1 MLFDFQV
8 NKRMEE
14 KRKTIGLRNKILNIL
29 IFFKDRFDLHE
40 GKEDE
45 IDTIEY
51 IKKNVE
57 FKGANLWILIF
68 AIIVASVGLNVNST
82 AVIIGA
88 MLISPL
94 MGPIMGIGLAA
105 GINDFDLL
113 KKSLKNLGIAIMISI
128 LTSTVYFSFTPLA
141 DAQSEL
147 LARTEPS
154 IWDVLIALFGG
165 LAGIVAGS
173 RKEKSNAIPG
183 VAIATALMP
192 PLCTAGYGLA
202 TGNFYYFFGAFY
214 LFFINSVFIS
224 LSTYLIVRFMKFP
237 KKEFMDRKRER
248 TVRNYITIFTIL
260 TIVPSVYL
268 AYNIVTRTLWEKNAK
283 QFIKTELDF
292 PRAQIIASTL
302 IFDADSSGIE
312 ISVIGDR
319 IEEEQIQ
326 LLQKKLIAFNLPKT
340 HLKIKQSG
348 DNGTDMN
355 ILRSDILKDLY
366 ERNEVLIQNKDQKI
380 ALLEREIA
388 EYDQSTKQV
397 MDIAKEA
404 QINHRNLETFT
415 INRAVIAN
423 LKDEKQDTL
432 LLAFAKFKSKPN
444 KDETKRLT
452 DWLKIRTKADTIA
465 VIIETGS

>member
-1 MLFDFQV
+1 MEQK
-8 NKRMEE
+8 NKAISL
-14 KRKTIGLRNKILNIL
+14 RKKILEIL
-29 IFFKDRFDLHE
+29 LFFRDRFDLHE

-45 IDTIEY
+45 IETIDY

-68 AIIVASVGLNVNST
+68 AIFVASVGLNVNST

-105 GINDFDLL
+105 GVNDFELL
-113 KKSLKNLGIAIMISI
+113 QKSLKNLGIAILIAI
-128 LTSTVYFSFTPLA
+128 LTSTVYFSFTPLN

-147 LARTEPS
+147 LARTEPT

-202 TGNFYYFFGAFY
+202 TANLYYFFGAFY

-237 KKEFMDRKRER
+237 KKEFLDPKREK
-248 TVRNYITIFTIL
+248 TVKTYITIFTVL
-260 TIVPSVYL
+260 TIVPSIYL
-268 AYNIVTRTLWEKNAK
+268 AYNIVRRTIWEKAAN
-283 QFIKTELDF
+283 QFITTEMEF
-292 PRAQIIASTL
+292 ARTQIINSSL
-302 IFDADSSGIE
+302 FYSPDSSTIAISLIGERISEEDLE
-312 ISVIGDR
+312 ILSR
-319 IEEEQIQ
+319 
-326 LLQKKLIAFNLPKT
+326 KLEAFNLKNT
-340 HLKIKQSG
+340 YLNVKQSG
-348 DNGTDMN
+348 DSGTDMN

-366 ERNEVLIQNKDQKI
+366 ERNEMLIQNKDQKI
-380 ALLEREIA
+380 ALLERELA
-388 EYDQSTKQV
+388 EYGQTNSQV
-397 MDIAKEA
+397 MDLAAEAK
-404 QINHRNLETFT
+404 INHPNLQNFSV
-415 INRAVIAN
+415 NRAIVAN
-423 LKDEKQDTL
+423 LLQNRQDTL
-432 LLAFAKFKSKPN
+432 LMAYAKFRLSPN
-444 KDETKRLT
+444 QQERKRFEN
-452 DWLKIRTKADTIA
+452 WLKIRTKADSLA
-465 VIIETGS
+465 LIIN

>member
-1 MLFDFQV
+1 MGQN
-8 NKRMEE
+8 NKAINL
-14 KRKTIGLRNKILNIL
+14 RKKILEIL
-29 IFFKDRFDLHE
+29 LFFRDRFDLHE

-45 IDTIEY
+45 LETIDY

-68 AIIVASVGLNVNST
+68 AIFVASVGLNVNST

-105 GINDFDLL
+105 GVNDFELL
-113 KKSLKNLGIAIMISI
+113 QKSLKNLGIAILISI
-128 LTSTVYFSFTPLA
+128 LTSTIYFSFTPLN

-147 LARTEPS
+147 LARTEPT

-202 TGNFYYFFGAFY
+202 TANLYYFFGAFY

-237 KKEFMDRKRER
+237 KKEFLDPKREK
-248 TVRNYITIFTIL
+248 TVKTYITIFTIL
-260 TIVPSVYL
+260 TIVPSIYL
-268 AYNIVTRTLWEKNAK
+268 AYNIVKRTIWEKAAN
-283 QFIKTELDF
+283 QFLTTEMEF
-292 PRAQIIASTL
+292 PRTQIISSSL
-302 IFDADSSGIE
+302 NYSPDSSTIAISLIGERINEEYLE
-312 ISVIGDR
+312 ILS
-319 IEEEQIQ
+319 
-326 LLQKKLIAFNLPKT
+326 KKLGAFNLRNT
-340 HLKIKQSG
+340 YLSVKQSG
-348 DNGTDMN
+348 DSGTDMN

-366 ERNEVLIQNKDQKI
+366 ERNEMLIQNKDQKI
-380 ALLEREIA
+380 SLLERELA
-388 EYDQSTKQV
+388 EYGQTNSQV
-397 MDIAKEA
+397 LDIASEA
-404 QINHRNLETFT
+404 KINHPNLQNFS
-415 INRAVIAN
+415 INRAIMAN
-423 LKDEKQDTL
+423 LQENRQDTL
-432 LLAFAKFKSKPN
+432 LIAYAKFRQRPSQQEKSRFEN
-444 KDETKRLT
+444 
-452 DWLKIRTKADTIA
+452 WLKLRTKADSLALI
-465 VIIETGS
+465 VN